1 MMVVEEI
8 IRSSPR
14 QQAPPCIAE
23 GFSPTARG
31 VYGLNAQSSL
41 AQQQALLWG
50 IGYWLFL
57 CPASSAPIGYRLS
70 AIPLPGVQRSYRL
83 SAIGYRLFLCP
94 ASSAPIGYRLSA
106 IPLPGVQRS
115 YRLSAI
121 GYSSARRHAA
131 HTGLYSQSSL
141 LPGRLLATQEFTP
154 TYNI

>member
-50 IGYWLFL
+50 
-57 CPASSAPIGYRLS
+57 
-70 AIPLPGVQRSYRL
+70 
-83 SAIGYRLFLCP
+83 IGYRLFLCP

-141 LPGRLLATQEFTP
+141 LPGRLLATQGFTP

>member
-1 MMVVEEI
+1 MMDFEEI

-70 AIPLPGVQRSYRL
+70 AIPLPGVQRCYRL
-83 SAIGYRLFLCP
+83 SAIRLFLCP

-106 IPLPGVQRS
+106 IPLPDGTRRIPD
-115 YRLSAI
+115 YILNLH
-121 GYSSARRHAA
+121 YSLVGSW
-131 HTGLYSQSSL
+131 QPKSSL
-141 LPGRLLATQEFTP
+141 RRTIYRIERSPFCD
-154 TYNI
+154 

>member
-1 MMVVEEI
+1 MMVFEEI
-8 IRSSPR
+8 IRYSPR

-94 ASSAPIGYRLSA
+94 TARGAYRIIFSIFITPWSAPGDPRVHSD
-106 IPLPGVQRS
+106 VQ
-115 YRLSAI
+115 YI
-121 GYSSARRHAA
+121 
-131 HTGLYSQSSL
+131 
-141 LPGRLLATQEFTP
+141 E
-154 TYNI
+154 